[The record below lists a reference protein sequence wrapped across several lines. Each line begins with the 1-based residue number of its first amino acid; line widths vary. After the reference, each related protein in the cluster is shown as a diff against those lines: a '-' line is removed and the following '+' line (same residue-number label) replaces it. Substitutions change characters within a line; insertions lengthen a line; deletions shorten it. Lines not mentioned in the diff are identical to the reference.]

1 MRLFSCINFLSKSFF
16 TSRFFL
22 RADFLMYGQSCM
34 SIGLVRLVFCQSV
47 YDFQKFIRRGG
58 YTHFEIAANHGT

>member
-1 MRLFSCINFLSKSFF
+1 
-16 TSRFFL
+16 
-22 RADFLMYGQSCM
+22 M